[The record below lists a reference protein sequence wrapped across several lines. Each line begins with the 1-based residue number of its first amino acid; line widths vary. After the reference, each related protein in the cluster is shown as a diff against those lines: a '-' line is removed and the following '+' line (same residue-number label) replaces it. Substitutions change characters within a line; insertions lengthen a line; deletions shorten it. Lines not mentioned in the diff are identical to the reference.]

1 MTRDQ
6 YVNMTARMRAL
17 GNSLPGGVGAF
28 RMPTYL
34 CAVVYIA
41 SLFHLMLLQDARLVR
56 ALIVPAACFAAV
68 TAMRP
73 VIGKQRP
80 YDRFGA
86 PPVGEYKPGKGKSM
100 PSRHTASAAAIA
112 IAVAWLYPAWP
123 VVLAMGLLC
132 FLIAALRVLCGQHD
146 VSDVAAALVLSG
158 VISLIGYM
166 I

>member
-1 MTRDQ
+1 MRDFTQ
-6 YVNMTARMRAL
+6 K
-17 GNSLPGGVGAF
+17 LPGGAKAL

-34 CAVVYIA
+34 CAALYIA
-41 SLFHLMLLQDARLVR
+41 ALFHMMLLEDARLIR
-56 ALIVPAACFAAV
+56 ALVVPAICFLSV
-68 TAMRP
+68 TALRP

-123 VVLAMGLLC
+123 VAISMALLC
-132 FLIAALRVLCGQHD
+132 VLIAGLRVLCGQHD
-146 VSDVAAALVLSG
+146 LSDVLAAVLLSI

>member
-1 MTRDQ
+1 MTKDQ
-6 YVNMTARMRAL
+6 YVAMTTRMRAL
-17 GNSLPGGVGAF
+17 SNRLPGGVRAF
-28 RMPTYL
+28 HMPTYL
-34 CAVVYIA
+34 CAAVYIA
-41 SLFHLMLLQDARLVR
+41 ALFHMMLLRDARLIR
-56 ALIVPAACFAAV
+56 ALLVPAACFLSV
-68 TAMRP
+68 TALRP

-123 VVLAMGLLC
+123 VAAAMALLC
-132 FLIAALRVLCGQHD
+132 ALIAALRVLCGQHD
-146 VSDVAAALVLSG
+146 LSDVLAAVLLSI

>member
-6 YVNMTARMRAL
+6 YVKMTSRMRAL
-17 GNSLPGGVGAF
+17 SNSLPGGVGAF
-28 RMPTYL
+28 RLPTYL
-34 CAVVYIA
+34 CAAVYIT
-41 SLFHLMLLQDARLVR
+41 SLFHMMLLRDARLVR
-56 ALIVPAACFAAV
+56 ALVVPAACFAVV
-68 TAMRP
+68 TLLRP
-73 VIGKQRP
+73 MIGKQRP

-112 IAVAWLYPAWP
+112 IAVAWLYPAWQ
-123 VVLAMGLLC
+123 VVLGMALLC
-132 FLIAALRVLCGQHD
+132 ALIASLRVLCGQHD
-146 VSDVAAALVLSG
+146 ISDVLAALLLSG